1 MRNGVYATLDTLAGG
16 MIEIDTI
23 VPRGILCLYSAWH
36 HYGMTTQI
44 PDSYYVAIGRKRRV
58 RLPEAIDITLIYQK
72 DELLE
77 IGRSKTNIEG
87 FELSIYDRE
96 RCLCDA
102 IKYRNKIG
110 IDVMAEILNSYLSYP
125 KKNLSLLPQY
135 AKQLRVY
142 NLLSTYLDVKNIMA
156 TNIAHSLKIRLLNLS
171 DHDNRRYQQLLVRY
185 MQERFLYR
193 LSESKYCNN
202 FILKGGALLYAYDE
216 FLPRPTL
223 DIDFMGNHISNDK
236 DAIVAAFKEIQISPI
251 VK

>member
-1 MRNGVYATLDTLAGG
+1 MPQLYAMKKEDTHKKGFIIPVKGSHSYRRILRKAKEGEIIKVRNGVYATLDTLAGG

-125 KKNLSLLPQY
+125 KKNLSLLSQY

-142 NLLSTYLDVKNIMA
+142 NLLSTYLDVKI
-156 TNIAHSLKIRLLNLS
+156 
-171 DHDNRRYQQLLVRY
+171 
-185 MQERFLYR
+185 
-193 LSESKYCNN
+193 
-202 FILKGGALLYAYDE
+202 
-216 FLPRPTL
+216 
-223 DIDFMGNHISNDK
+223 
-236 DAIVAAFKEIQISPI
+236 
-251 VK
+251 

>member
-1 MRNGVYATLDTLAGG
+1 MKKEDTHKKGFIIPVKGSHSYRRILRKAKEGEIIKVRNGVYATLDTLAGG

-87 FELSIYDRE
+87 IELSIYDRE

-102 IKYRNKIG
+102 
-110 IDVMAEILNSYLSYP
+110 
-125 KKNLSLLPQY
+125 
-135 AKQLRVY
+135 
-142 NLLSTYLDVKNIMA
+142 
-156 TNIAHSLKIRLLNLS
+156 
-171 DHDNRRYQQLLVRY
+171 
-185 MQERFLYR
+185 
-193 LSESKYCNN
+193 
-202 FILKGGALLYAYDE
+202 
-216 FLPRPTL
+216 
-223 DIDFMGNHISNDK
+223 
-236 DAIVAAFKEIQISPI
+236 QIS
-251 VK
+251 